1 MEISLA
7 AETVFHLGPIPVTN
21 SMLMSLFAAL
31 LLILLVYLLQKLP
44 KTSLFYNFF
53 EMVIEWF
60 YNLAI
65 QILGEEKKVKKIF
78 PIAATLFLFIITN
91 NWLGLLPGV
100 GTIGFWHQRGEEKL
114 LVPLLR
120 SGNADLNST
129 LGLAI
134 SAIFIIHYLAAKEAG
149 VFNHLKKFFNLKG
162 IFSFVGILELFS
174 ELSKILSFSF
184 RLFGNIFAGEVL
196 LMVVSFLIP
205 FFAPLPFLGL
215 EIFVGFIQALV
226 FTTLT
231 LVFYGMATSHQE
243 EN

>member
-1 MEISLA
+1 
-7 AETVFHLGPIPVTN
+7 
-21 SMLMSLFAAL
+21 
-31 LLILLVYLLQKLP
+31 
-44 KTSLFYNFF
+44 
-53 EMVIEWF
+53 MVIEWL
-60 YNLAI
+60 YNLAL
-65 QILGEEKKVKKIF
+65 QILGEEKKVKKIL

-134 SAIFIIHYLAAKEAG
+134 SAIFIIHYFAAKEAG
-149 VFNHLKKFFNLKG
+149 VFNHLKKFFNLRG

-196 LMVVSFLIP
+196 LMVVFSDSFFCTATIFGARNFCGFYSGTCLYHINP
-205 FFAPLPFLGL
+205 GFLWNGN
-215 EIFVGFIQALV
+215 FPSRR
-226 FTTLT
+226 TL
-231 LVFYGMATSHQE
+231 AII
-243 EN
+243 

>member
-7 AETVFHLGPIPVTN
+7 AETVFHLGPIPITN

-31 LLILLVYLLQKLP
+31 FLILLVYLLQKLP

-53 EMVIEWF
+53 EMVIEWL
-60 YNLAI
+60 YNLAL
-65 QILGEEKKVKKIF
+65 QILGEEKKVKKIL

-100 GTIGFWHQRGEEKL
+100 GTVGFWHQRGEEKL

-134 SAIFIIHYLAAKEAG
+134 SAIFIINYFAAKEAG
-149 VFNHLKKFFNLKG
+149 VFNHLKKFFNLRG

-243 EN
+243 EH

>member
-134 SAIFIIHYLAAKEAG
+134 SAIFIIHYFAAKEAG